1 MQRFFQVCVGMMGMQ
16 PSEFWNSSPVEI
28 YNALDGFREFNGTDQ
43 QSRPMDKQELKEL
56 MELYPD

>member
-1 MQRFFQVCVGMMGMQ
+1 MCVGMMGMQ